1 MKKLIIKL
9 AAFSIISVLLS
20 ANAALANGSA
30 GYKMDDKLDFAKNA
44 QCIDQTPL
52 TKGTPEV
59 GPPEENPPPDETCE
73 DSTKDICYLVTFIE
87 EPLDTETDES
97 DPNFK
102 KRICYRHTL
111 QWTDK
116 ILGIQ
121 TKEEL
126 STKKCQ
132 TLGQGE
138 LASISAQTI
147 TDLEVKYSCRQIQA
161 VLSKGGTS
169 LLYGYIGMVYRWGA
183 SMVGIVAV
191 LVIVISGIQISA
203 GGGDPEAINSAKKRI
218 IQSIAG
224 IVVLFLSGLILYTIN
239 PTFFTK

>member
-9 AAFSIISVLLS
+9 AAFTIISLLIS
-20 ANAALANGSA
+20 ANAALADSSA
-30 GYKMDDKLDFAKNA
+30 KLKMSDKLDFAKKK
-44 QCIDQTPL
+44 QCIDKTPL
-52 TKGTPEV
+52 TKD
-59 GPPEENPPPDETCE
+59 ENGNITE
-73 DSTKDICYLVTFIE
+73 DCKNSTKDACYLVTFIE
-87 EPLDTETDES
+87 EPLDTKTDES

-102 KRICYRHTL
+102 QRICYRHTL
-111 QWTDK
+111 QWTDEK
-116 ILGIQ
+116 LGVQ
-121 TKEEL
+121 TLEEL
-126 STKKCQ
+126 STEKCK
-132 TLGQGE
+132 TLTEVALGAPDNLQ
-138 LASISAQTI
+138 
-147 TDLEVKYSCRQIQA
+147 VKYSCRQIQA

-203 GGGDPEAINSAKKRI
+203 AGGDPEAINSAKKRI

>member
-9 AAFSIISVLLS
+9 AAFSIVSVLLS
-20 ANAALANGSA
+20 ANAALADGSA
-30 GYKMDDKLDFAKNA
+30 DLGMSKKLDFAKNA
-44 QCIDQTPL
+44 QCVDQTPL
-52 TKGTPEV
+52 TKDADGNT
-59 GPPEENPPPDETCE
+59 TE
-73 DSTKDICYLVTFIE
+73 DCKTSTKDVCYLVTFIE
-87 EPLDTETDES
+87 EPLSAEDKEGTD
-97 DPNFK
+97 FK
-102 KRICYRHTL
+102 QRICYRHTL
-111 QWTDK
+111 QWTDDK
-116 ILGIQ
+116 LGVQ
-121 TKEEL
+121 TLEEL
-126 STKKCQ
+126 STIPCK
-132 TLGQGE
+132 TLDDV
-138 LASISAQTI
+138 ASGASA
-147 TDLEVKYSCRQIQA
+147 DLQVKYSCRQIQA